1 MADDNKPRDI
11 KNLKERLGRAG
22 ATPGQPS
29 LRSPSFPP
37 GAAAPKGG
45 VRTPSFPPTASR
57 PPLASPFS
65 TPPGSGARLPSSPSV
80 APRPQKPMPLPGAVP
95 VPGSGILAPPFLAQQ
110 AAPTPAPARKP
121 VDPFAKAAVAPAS
134 QKQQVTFVVDES
146 AIAEIR
152 SAKKARFKNI
162 ILLGLGALLGIAL
175 GFMVG
180 STAGD
185 RTQYNAAVRDGKE
198 IYKMVNE
205 ISKAVD
211 QAQGHVKSLFA
222 ASAGGPGRKASI
234 EYGAIEGLVAL
245 KKPVSANAFHRK
257 RYLAFQ
263 PGTVDDLFDYYNN
276 INVLWDKFAKLGVQT
291 TGKQKRE
298 ALQKAASATDEILN
312 SEYGMVM
319 FEAGES
325 AINGGLVFVTIPPEG
340 AAKETKET
348 KGKKGKGKKDD
359 DDSGER
365 KVLVSST
372 QGGVSVERK
381 VFAGQ
386 EDLLKKPG
394 DYVIMLD
401 KFRSKTILG
410 APTSMFAEF
419 RGNVSD
425 INGIMIKT
433 VELQGRLLKA
443 LGEIAALPETR
454 F

>member
-29 LRSPSFPP
+29 LRSPAPSFPP
-37 GAAAPKGG
+37 AAAPKGG

-57 PPLASPFS
+57 PPIASPFGAA
-65 TPPGSGARLPSSPSV
+65 PGSGARLPSSPSI
-80 APRPQKPMPLPGAVP
+80 APHQQRPMPLPGAMP
-95 VPGSGILAPPFLAQQ
+95 PPGSGILAPPFLAQQ
-110 AAPTPAPARKP
+110 AAPAPAPAPKP
-121 VDPFAKAAVAPAS
+121 VDPFARAAVAPAS

-146 AIAEIR
+146 AIAESQ
-152 SAKKARFKNI
+152 SAKKARFKNL
-162 ILLGLGALLGIAL
+162 ILLGLGGFVGIAL

-211 QAQGHVKSLFA
+211 QAQGQVKGLLA

-234 EYGAIEGLVAL
+234 DYSAIEGLVAL

-291 TGKQKRE
+291 AGKQKRD

-325 AINGGLVFVTIPPEG
+325 SISGGLVFVTIPPEG

-348 KGKKGKGKKDD
+348 KGKGKKS
-359 DDSGER
+359 DDSGEQ
-365 KVLVSST
+365 KVQVSST
-372 QGGVSVERK
+372 HGGMSVERK

-394 DYVIMLD
+394 EYVIMLD
-401 KFRSKTILG
+401 KFRSKSILG

-433 VELQGRLLKA
+433 VELQGRLLKS